1 MFSEVAY
8 PANSVVKFRV
18 DFFSQMIESSPR
30 VSIPDRVLPTDLFS
44 GHSAAESAARIVE
57 KQSTFARPSPPAIID
72 ASFLEMLH
80 DPAIVIEP
88 YSKII
93 LAANARACDTYSASL
108 VGENAPSI
116 WVDATR
122 ESRMLAEVLSN
133 GSVKGF
139 NTVHRGSSSDEIA
152 ISCNARLITFE
163 GKTAVLSI
171 NLDVSERERTQRAIM
186 LANVEWRDTVDAVL
200 DMIILEDQFGKIRRC
215 NRTSIEF
222 IGKTYQEV
230 IGTRLE
236 NVLEPA
242 HGSEPDYLRRLVWE
256 GSFEGRHGWFEVK
269 NHRVKTENGTGNV
282 WVHVIKDITAQ
293 RRAEEERLKL
303 YTVIEQASDGTMI
316 VDILGTIEYVN
327 KVAERSL
334 GISRGDLVG
343 TSVSAVKTEITA
355 EVLRDEIFPHLEE
368 QNFWRTTNQIDRGNE
383 TIFEEV
389 TVSRVVDSQ
398 GRPINYVFVFRD
410 VTETRQLE
418 SIAGAVNLMENV
430 GYVFSGIRHELGN
443 PINSVKMALTV
454 LEKNY
459 QTWDHEQ
466 VHLFISRCLQELG
479 RVEYLLRTLKNFS
492 LHESAAIEEIDVAEF
507 LKHFVSFAKGDFE
520 KRGIDIVIKAA
531 VKRKALCDPR
541 ALHQVMINLL
551 ANAADALSERDSP
564 NITITASESRNW
576 IHVTVDDNGIGMT
589 DKQLGNLFKP
599 FYTSKPNGTGLGL
612 VIVQKMLANMAGT
625 INIESKYEEGTQ
637 VHIALKAAK

>member
-1 MFSEVAY
+1 
-8 PANSVVKFRV
+8 
-18 DFFSQMIESSPR
+18 MIESSPR
-30 VSIPDRVLPTDLFS
+30 VSVPDWVLSTALTS
-44 GHSAAESAARIVE
+44 GHIVAIESDTTGIVD
-57 KQSTFARPSPPAIID
+57 KKSTFARPSSPAIFD

-93 LAANARACDTYSASL
+93 LAANARACETYSCDAGGLTGKKAS
-108 VGENAPSI
+108 SI
-116 WVDATR
+116 WIDTKR

-139 NTVHRGSSSDEIA
+139 NTVHRGNPTSEIA
-152 ISCNARLITFE
+152 ISCNASLVTFE
-163 GKTAVLSI
+163 GSTAVLSI

-186 LANVEWRDTVDAVL
+186 LANVEWRDTVDSVL

-215 NRTSIEF
+215 NRTTIEF
-222 IGKTYQEV
+222 IGRSYQEV
-230 IGTRLE
+230 IGMQLE
-236 NVLEPA
+236 TVLEPA
-242 HGSEPDYLRRLVWE
+242 RGSQPDYFRRHFWE

-282 WVHVIKDITAQ
+282 WVHVVKDITAQ
-293 RRAEEERLKL
+293 RTAEQERQKL

-327 KVAERSL
+327 EVAERSL
-334 GISRGDLVG
+334 DISRTDLVG
-343 TSVSAVKTEITA
+343 SSVSNAKPEITA
-355 EVLRDEIFPHLEE
+355 EMLRDEIFPHLEE
-368 QNFWRTTNQIDRGNE
+368 QSFWRTTNQIDRGNE
-383 TIFEEV
+383 TVFEEV
-389 TVSRVVDSQ
+389 TVSRVVDGDGKPS
-398 GRPINYVFVFRD
+398 NYVFVFRD

-466 VHLFISRCLQELG
+466 VHVFISRCLQELG

-492 LHESAAIEEIDVAEF
+492 LHESAAIEEVDVCEF
-507 LKHFVSFAKGDFE
+507 LRHFTSFVHGDFE
-520 KRGIDIVIKAA
+520 KRGIEILVDCNPS
-531 VKRKALCDPR
+531 RKALCDPR

-551 ANAADALSERDSP
+551 ANAADALVERDSP
-564 NITITASESRNW
+564 KIIVRASASRNW
-576 IHVTVDDNGIGMT
+576 VHITVEDNGIGMT
-589 DKQLGNLFKP
+589 DKQAGNLFKP
-599 FYTSKPNGTGLGL
+599 FYTSKPEGTGLGL

-625 INIESKYEEGTQ
+625 INIESQYEEGTQ